1 MRLITEAEVAAVL
14 DLPGAIAALRAA
26 FAQQGRGEA
35 QVLGRT
41 RAAANM
47 AGAAMALST
56 MGALLDAD
64 ASDSGDLPAVL
75 GSKVYSARDGRY
87 HFVVTLYAAD
97 TGAPLA
103 VLEGNEFTRL
113 RTAAASA
120 VAVELLKLDAAR
132 TLAIVGGG
140 IQGRVHAEVLCRT
153 QRFERLLVCARSG
166 AQDLAQ
172 ELQARLGLSVHVVG
186 VEQAVREADVLVTA
200 TRSAE
205 PLFDGAL
212 VKPGALVVAVGSS
225 TPVARELD
233 DALLARATLVA
244 VEWRPAAADSGEFAR
259 AAPGVIRPER
269 VAELGELIA
278 QPRARGADDVV
289 VYKSVG
295 IGLEDVALARLVCR
309 RLGVL

>member
-26 FAQQGRGEA
+26 FAQQGRGQA

-41 RAAANM
+41 RAALPM
-47 AGAAMALST
+47 AGAALTLST

-64 ASDSGDLPAVL
+64 GDLPAVL

-87 HFVVTLYAAD
+87 HFVVTLYSAA

-120 VAVELLKLDAAR
+120 VAVELLAPPQAR
-132 TLAIVGGG
+132 TLAIIGGG
-140 IQGRVHAEVLCRT
+140 IQGRVHAEVLCRAR
-153 QRFERLLVCARSG
+153 RFERLLVCARSG
-166 AQDLAQ
+166 AQELAQ
-172 ELQARLGLSVHVVG
+172 ALQARLDLSVHVASPT
-186 VEQAVREADVLVTA
+186 QAVTEADVLVTA

-205 PLFDGAL
+205 PLFDGGL

-233 DALLARATLVA
+233 DALLARAALIA

-269 VAELGELIA
+269 VAELGELIT
-278 QPRARGADDVV
+278 QPRERGAGDVV

>member
-14 DLPGAIAALRAA
+14 DLPGAIATLRAA
-26 FAQQGRGEA
+26 FAQHGRGQA

-41 RAAANM
+41 RAAMPM

-64 ASDSGDLPAVL
+64 GDLPAVL

-87 HFVVTLYAAD
+87 HFVITLYAAE

-120 VAVELLKLDAAR
+120 VAVDLLAPAATR
-132 TLAIVGGG
+132 TLAIIGGG
-140 IQGRVHAEVLCRT
+140 IQGRVHAEVLCRMR
-153 QRFERLLVCARSG
+153 RFERLLVCARSG
-166 AQDLAQ
+166 ASAMAR
-172 ELQARLGLSVHVVG
+172 ELQAKLGLPVSVVDMAEAAG
-186 VEQAVREADVLVTA
+186 EADVLVTA

-205 PLFDGAL
+205 PLFDGRL
-212 VKPGALVVAVGSS
+212 VKPGTLVVAVGSS

-233 DALLARATLVA
+233 DALLARAALIA
-244 VEWRPAAADSGEFAR
+244 VEWRPAAADSGEFAL
-259 AAPGVIRPER
+259 AAPGVIRPEC
-269 VAELGELIA
+269 VVELGELIA
-278 QPRARGADDVV
+278 QPRARTAQDLV

>member
-1 MRLITEAEVAAVL
+1 MQLITEAQVAAVL
-14 DLPGAIAALRAA
+14 DPDAARHALRAA
-26 FAQQGRGEA
+26 FLQHGRSQA

-41 RAAANM
+41 RAALPM

-64 ASDSGDLPAVL
+64 DDLPAVL

-120 VAVELLKLDAAR
+120 VAVDLLAPGQAG
-132 TLAIVGGG
+132 TLAIVGAG
-140 IQGRVHAEVLCRT
+140 IQGRAHAETLCRL
-153 QRFERLLVCARSG
+153 RPFERLLVCARSG
-166 AQDLAQ
+166 AQEFAQ
-172 ELQARLGLSVHVVG
+172 SLQADLGLPAQAVG
-186 VEQAVREADVLVTA
+186 MAEAVREADVLVTA
-200 TRSAE
+200 TRAAE

-225 TPVARELD
+225 TPAGRELD
-233 DALLARATLVA
+233 DALLARAALIA

-259 AAPGVIRPER
+259 AAPGVIRAER
-269 VAELGELIA
+269 VAELGELLA
-278 QPRARGADDVV
+278 RPRPRAAGDVV

-295 IGLEDVALARLVCR
+295 IGLEDVALARFVCR
-309 RLGVL
+309 RLGLL

>member
-1 MRLITEAEVAAVL
+1 MQLITEAQVAAAL
-14 DLPGAIAALRAA
+14 DPDAARHALRAA
-26 FAQQGRGEA
+26 FLQHGRGQA

-41 RAAANM
+41 RAALPM

-64 ASDSGDLPAVL
+64 DDLPAVL

-120 VAVELLKLDAAR
+120 VAVELLAPAQAR
-132 TLAIVGGG
+132 TLAIVGAG
-140 IQGRVHAEVLCRT
+140 IQARAHAEALCRL
-153 QRFERLLVCARSG
+153 RPFERLLVCARSG
-166 AQDLAQ
+166 AQDFASS
-172 ELQARLGLSVHVVG
+172 LQADLGLPAQAVDM
-186 VEQAVREADVLVTA
+186 EQAVREADVLVTA
-200 TRSAE
+200 TRAAE
-205 PLFDGAL
+205 PLFDGGL

-225 TPVARELD
+225 TPAGRELD
-233 DALLARATLVA
+233 DALLARAALIA

-259 AAPGVIRPER
+259 AAPGAIRTER
-269 VAELGELIA
+269 VAELGELLA
-278 QPRARGADDVV
+278 RPRPREAEDVV

-309 RLGVL
+309 RLGLL